1 MAGFKHGR
9 NANILIDQFDVSAYF
24 MGSDESAEVDLPPTT
39 TYGASAVRR
48 QVVGLKDGTMSLQGY
63 HDTVAGGSQAV
74 LASIY
79 GSSAA
84 SVVTK
89 FPEGYGT
96 IGNPAYMLSARE
108 KSLKSGSP
116 VDGVVPISSELTADG
131 GIDVAGKVQKT
142 LAATT
147 TTGNSTSI
155 DNVAVSTTNGGV
167 GHIHATAISGT
178 PTLDA
183 VIADSADDA
192 SYATILTFAQLTA
205 AGKQRVEITGT
216 VRRYTR
222 EQHTVGGVSPSITYA
237 VAFARR

>member
-1 MAGFKHGR
+1 MAFKHGR
-9 NANILIDQFDVSAYF
+9 NAIILIDQFDVSAYF
-24 MGSDESAEVDLPPTT
+24 MGSDESTEIDLPDTT
-39 TYGASAVRR
+39 TYGASAHRR

-74 LASIY
+74 LVAIY
-79 GSSAA
+79 GGAAA

-89 FPEGYGT
+89 GPEGGAA
-96 IGNPAYMLSARE
+96 IGLPATMLSARE

-131 GIDVAGKVQKT
+131 GIDLAGKFQKA
-142 LAATT
+142 LGATT
-147 TTGNSTSI
+147 ITGNSTSI
-155 DNVAVSTTNGGV
+155 DNGAATTNGGV
-167 GHIHATAISGT
+167 GHIHATTISGT

-183 VIADSADDA
+183 VVADSADD
-192 SYATILTFAQLTA
+192 SSFATILTFAQLAA
-205 AGKQRVEITGT
+205 AGKQRVEIAGN

-222 EQHTVGGVSPSITYA
+222 EQHTVGGGSPSVTYA